1 MASYEAYLGVGIDAS
16 GAQQGAAQV
25 DAAMNKMAAAAKK
38 AAKETAYYEDELK
51 KAGFAIKAFATAAAA
66 LAVREI
72 GSYTQAMSNAKA
84 MTNASAE
91 DMARLAVVVR
101 DLGKSTAFSA
111 TQVADAAATL
121 GQAGFSIDKIM
132 GTLPAVLD
140 LAAAATVDMATA
152 ADITAGAMASFG
164 VNADQATHATDV
176 LAAVA
181 TGVKTDIRGLGE
193 ALKAIGPSAQ
203 QVGWTLEDT
212 SAILGVMAQK
222 NLEGSMSGTAL
233 KAAIGSLVAP
243 SRMARSEIKAL
254 GMDVNLLNPNM
265 VSGIELFKNLAKSTI
280 DAEGVFRIFGRE
292 AANGVFAVISSIR
305 ELDRVKGVIDNAAG
319 ATKKMAET
327 KLDNIWGDVEQL
339 TGALS
344 ELALKTGDAGAEG
357 AMRKFVQS
365 ATEGVDWLSK
375 MTVEAAKS
383 KDTFWL
389 LQSSV
394 ELLAFSVGSLVTVQL
409 ASWLAGVATAAYL
422 AYTNAALFSATL
434 LGLPI
439 TWVVASLAVLGFSI
453 YKIATNWNYVGEVA
467 HNTIM
472 GMYNGIKRFGAAV
485 IIEFGFLANFMVN
498 RLEWV
503 KEFAISASKQ
513 AFYSATGQTAKFAA
527 EQERFAAFTKDQWK
541 NAWMT
546 DSEREKAIDA
556 MLGVKA
562 KEQVTRAGTELF
574 RAFRN
579 AFKSGALE
587 EYVTGAVANAKS
599 IGETILSAIPKFS
612 GGEIK
617 PKTGGSV
624 VGGDKK
630 EPMMEGELR
639 NMQLAVELAKNLGM
653 AESELYRIRLNA
665 QALQDA
671 RENGQKSISATTQ
684 KQIEQAVALKAEE
697 DKLTTVYES
706 RKGLDDNLK
715 ARLKTAMEAVSVAQ
729 NMGASEADL
738 LRMTLESQASEAAR
752 KMGLQ
757 GINAE
762 MQTMIDK
769 IVTLTGLSAEYKKA
783 FENDKAKKDYLQGLK
798 DQLAEEQKRADLMK
812 QYKGNIAEVDTQMK
826 IYNETKQKKVDLTTE
841 EIKQAATIVNE
852 EKKVAA
858 QTAATAEAA
867 KKAAESQKQWN
878 NQLTYAFKDAIM
890 NSKNLGDALSNLANR
905 VQDMLVNKALDSLLG
920 GMFASM
926 KFAKGAAFQAGG
938 VTAFASGGVVN
949 SATMFPMSGGKMG
962 MLGEAGAEAIMPLT
976 RTSNGDL
983 GVKAVGGGSIVI
995 APNITINVSGG
1006 TKEQNDD
1013 AGRKVSAAV
1022 KQAIDDSVISVILRE
1037 KRPGG
1042 VLNAA

>member
-51 KAGFAIKAFATAAAA
+51 KAGFAIKAFASAAAA

-72 GSYTQAMSNAKA
+72 GNYTQAMSNAKA
-84 MTNASAE
+84 MTGASAE

-101 DLGKSTAFSA
+101 DLGASTAFSA
-111 TQVADAAATL
+111 TQVADAAAAF

-132 GTLPAVLD
+132 GTLPAALD
-140 LAAAATVDMATA
+140 LAAAASVDMATA
-152 ADITAGAMASFG
+152 ADIMAGAMASFG
-164 VNADQATHATDV
+164 MNADQSTKAADI
-176 LAAVA
+176 LGAVA
-181 TGVKTDIRGLGE
+181 TTVKTDIRGLGQ

-243 SRMARSEIKAL
+243 SRLAKQEIK
-254 GMDVNLLNPNM
+254 NLHMGLNELNPNM
-265 VSGIELFKNLAKSTI
+265 VTGKQLFENLARSGI
-280 DAEGVFRIFGRE
+280 DAEGVFRIFGKE
-292 AANGVFAVISSIR
+292 AANGVFAVISSMR
-305 ELDRVKGVIDNAAG
+305 ELDRVRGVIDKASG
-319 ATKKMAET
+319 SVKKMAET
-327 KLDNIWGDVEQL
+327 KLDNLWGDVEQL

-344 ELALKTGDAGAEG
+344 ELALKAGDEGAEG
-357 AMRKFVQS
+357 AMRKFIKA

-375 MTVEAAKS
+375 LTVEATKS

-394 ELLAFSVGSLVTVQL
+394 ELLAFSVGSIVTVQL
-409 ASWLAGVATAAYL
+409 AAWIAGVSQAAYL

-434 LGLPI
+434 YGLPI
-439 TWVVASLAVLGFSI
+439 TWVAASLAILGFAI
-453 YKIATNWNYVGEVA
+453 YKIATNWEYVGKVGMDVLDDMVYYTKRAFAAMYIIITGFFNGAVSGMKTAKDLIINAGEQVWYNLTKQADKAAAARANWQTILERHWKALLPVA
-467 HNTIM
+467 SGFNAELDKM
-472 GMYNGIKRFGAAV
+472 VPPRQNWWAPMKEGVLGMFSAIK
-485 IIEFGFLANFMVN
+485 
-498 RLEWV
+498 
-503 KEFAISASKQ
+503 SASKGVWGDLEKFMGD
-513 AFYSATGQTAKFAA
+513 AKPAPGTDTGKP
-527 EQERFAAFTKDQWK
+527 
-541 NAWMT
+541 
-546 DSEREKAIDA
+546 
-556 MLGVKA
+556 
-562 KEQVTRAGTELF
+562 TR
-574 RAFRN
+574 
-579 AFKSGALE
+579 
-587 EYVTGAVANAKS
+587 
-599 IGETILSAIPKFS
+599 
-612 GGEIK
+612 
-617 PKTGGSV
+617 TGGT
-624 VGGDKK
+624 DTQK
-630 EPMMEGELR
+630 EPFMEGELR
-639 NMQLAVELAKNLGM
+639 NMKLAVELAKNLGA

-671 RENGQKSISATTQ
+671 KEAGQKNISATVQ
-684 KQIEQAVALKAEE
+684 RQIEQAVALRAEE
-697 DKLTTVYES
+697 ERLTTVYEAK
-706 RKGLDDNLK
+706 KGLDDNLK

-729 NMGASEADL
+729 NMGASEVEL
-738 LRMTLESQASEAAR
+738 LRMQLESQAAEASR

-762 MQTMIDK
+762 MKNMIDR
-769 IVTLTGLSAEYKKA
+769 IVILTGIAADYKKA
-783 FENDKAKKDYLQGLK
+783 FENDKQKKEYLQGLK
-798 DQLAEEQKRADLMK
+798 DQLAEEQKRAELMK

-826 IYNETKQKKVDLTTE
+826 IYNETKQKKIDLTAE
-841 EIKQAATIVNE
+841 EIKQAAENVNA
-852 EKKVAA
+852 EKKIAA

-920 GMFASM
+920 NFFGG
-926 KFAKGAAFQAGG
+926 FAKGAAFSAGG

-949 SATMFPMSGGKMG
+949 SPTMFPMRGGMG
-962 MLGEAGAEAIMPLT
+962 MMGEAGAEAIMPLT

-983 GVKAVGGGSIVI
+983 GVKAVGAGTVVNTSI
-995 APNITINVSGG
+995 NINVSGG
-1006 TKEQNDD
+1006 TKEQNED
-1013 AGRKVSAAV
+1013 AGKRVSAAV
-1022 KQAIDDSVISVILRE
+1022 RQAIDDTVVSVIMRE

>member
-25 DAAMNKMAAAAKK
+25 NSAMDKVSAAAKK
-38 AAKETAYYEDELK
+38 AAKETAYYQQQLDSVV
-51 KAGFAIKAFATAAAA
+51 FAAKAFAAATAA
-66 LAVREI
+66 LVVREI
-72 GSYTQAMSNAKA
+72 GSYTQAMSNARA
-84 MTNASAE
+84 MTQGNEE
-91 DMARLAVVVR
+91 DMKRLAVVVR

-140 LAAAATVDMATA
+140 LAAAAAVDMATA

-164 VNADQATHATDV
+164 MNADQATHATDV

-280 DAEGVFRIFGRE
+280 DAEGVFRIFGKE

-319 ATKKMAET
+319 ATKKMAEI
-327 KLDNIWGDVEQL
+327 KLDNLWGDVEQL
-339 TGALS
+339 GGALS
-344 ELALKTGDAGAEG
+344 ELALKVGDTGVEG
-357 AMRKFVQS
+357 AMRKFVQAAAES
-365 ATEGVDWLSK
+365 VDWLAEIA
-375 MTVEAAKS
+375 VEATKS

-394 ELLAFSVGSLVTVQL
+394 ELLAFSAGSLVTVQL
-409 ASWLAGVATAAYL
+409 ATWLYGVAAAAHAAYL
-422 AYTNAALFSATL
+422 NTALFSATL
-434 LGLPI
+434 YGLPI
-439 TWVVASLAVLGFSI
+439 TWVVAALAALGFAI
-453 YKIATNWNYVGEVA
+453 YKIATNWEYVGEVA

-472 GMYNGIKRFGAAV
+472 AMYNGIKRFAAGV
-485 IIEFGFLANFMVN
+485 IIEFGAAANFLVN

-503 KEFAISASKQ
+503 KEFSISASKQ
-513 AFYSATGQTAKFAA
+513 VFYSATGQTQKFFA
-527 EQERFAAFTKDQWK
+527 EQERFAKFTKAQWQD
-541 NAWMT
+541 AWLT
-546 DSEREKAIDA
+546 DSEREDAIDA

-562 KEQVTRAGTELF
+562 KEQVTKAGTDLF
-574 RAFRN
+574 RAFRD

-587 EYVTGAVANAKS
+587 EYVSGAVANAKS
-599 IGETILSAIPKFS
+599 IYETILSAIPKFS
-612 GGEIK
+612 GEKAKSTNG
-617 PKTGGSV
+617 TGM
-624 VGGDKK
+624 GGDKK
-630 EPMMEGELR
+630 ESMMEGELR

-697 DKLTTVYES
+697 DKLTTVYET
-706 RKGLDDNLK
+706 RKGLDDNLN

-769 IVTLTGLSAEYKKA
+769 IVTLAGLATDYKKA
-783 FENDKAKKDYLQGLK
+783 YENDEASKDYLQGLR
-798 DQLAEEQKRADLMK
+798 DRLAEEQKRADLMK
-812 QYKGNIAEVDTQMK
+812 QYKGDISEVDTQMQ
-826 IYNETKQKKVDLTTE
+826 IYNDSKRQGITLTETQIAKATE
-841 EIKQAATIVNE
+841 LIN
-852 EKKVAA
+852 EKKKLSAEEVAA
-858 QTAATAEAA
+858 AEAS
-867 KKAAESQKQWN
+867 KKATESQKQWN
-878 NQLTYAFKDAIM
+878 NQLTSAFKDAIM

-938 VTAFASGGVVN
+938 VTAFASGGVVG
-949 SATMFPMSGGKMG
+949 SPTMFPMRGGRMG
-962 MLGEAGAEAIMPLT
+962 LMGEAGAEAIMPLT
-976 RTSNGDL
+976 RTSSGDL
-983 GVKAVGGGSIVI
+983 GVKAVGAGTVVNTSI
-995 APNITINVSGG
+995 NINVTGG
-1006 TKEQNDD
+1006 TKEQNED
-1013 AGRKVSAAV
+1013 AGKRVSAAV
-1022 KQAIDDSVISVILRE
+1022 RQAIDDTVVSVIMRE

>member
-16 GAQQGAAQV
+16 GAQQGANQV
-25 DAAMNKMAAAAKK
+25 NAVMDKMSAAAKK
-38 AAKETAYYEDELK
+38 AAKETASYEQQLEK
-51 KAGFAIKAFATAAAA
+51 TGFALKAFATATAA
-66 LAVREI
+66 LAIREI
-72 GSYTQAMSNAKA
+72 GNYTQAMSNAKA
-84 MTNASAE
+84 MTNASAD

-101 DLGKSTAFSA
+101 DLGASTSFSA
-111 TQVADAAATL
+111 TQVADAAATF

-132 GTLPAVLD
+132 GTLPAALD
-140 LAAAATVDMATA
+140 LAAAASVDMATA
-152 ADITAGAMASFG
+152 ADIMAGAMASFG
-164 VNADQATHATDV
+164 ISADQSTKAADI
-176 LAAVA
+176 LGAVA
-181 TGVKTDIRGLGE
+181 TTVKTDIRGLGE

-243 SRMARSEIKAL
+243 SRVAKQEIK
-254 GMDVNLLNPNM
+254 NLHMGLNELNPNM
-265 VSGIELFKNLAKSTI
+265 VTGKQLFENLARSGI

-292 AANGVFAVISSIR
+292 AANGVFAVISSMR
-305 ELDRVKGVIDNAAG
+305 ELERVRGVIDKASG
-319 ATKKMAET
+319 SVKKMAET

-357 AMRKFVQS
+357 AMRKFVQA

-375 MTVEAAKS
+375 VAIEAAKS

-394 ELLAFSVGSLVTVQL
+394 ELLAFSVGSLIGLQL
-409 ASWLAGVATAAYL
+409 ATWLAGVASAAYL

-467 HNTIM
+467 MDVLDDMVFYTKRAFAAMYIIVKGFFDGAISGAKTLKDLMINVGEQVWFNLSKQTDKASAAQQRFQTIL
-472 GMYNGIKRFGAAV
+472 AAHWKALLPLTS
-485 IIEFGFLANFMVN
+485 GFNAELDKMVAPRQN
-498 RLEWV
+498 WWAPLKDGVVSMISSV
-503 KEFAISASKQ
+503 KSASKGLWGDLEKLMP
-513 AFYSATGQTAKFAA
+513 AAAKTDDVKPRSVRGDSSA
-527 EQERFAAFTKDQWK
+527 
-541 NAWMT
+541 
-546 DSEREKAIDA
+546 S
-556 MLGVKA
+556 
-562 KEQVTRAGTELF
+562 
-574 RAFRN
+574 
-579 AFKSGALE
+579 
-587 EYVTGAVANAKS
+587 
-599 IGETILSAIPKFS
+599 
-612 GGEIK
+612 
-617 PKTGGSV
+617 
-624 VGGDKK
+624 KK
-630 EPMMEGELR
+630 EPFMIGEIE
-639 NMQLAVELAKNLGM
+639 NVKLALELAKNLGA
-653 AESELYRIRLNA
+653 AESELYRIQLNSK
-665 QALQDA
+665 ALA
-671 RENGQKSISATTQ
+671 EAKENGQKGISATTQ
-684 KQIEQAVALKAEE
+684 KQIEQAVALSIEE
-697 DKLTTVYES
+697 DKLTKVYEA
-706 RKGLDDNLK
+706 RKGIDEALK
-715 ARLKTAMEAVSVAQ
+715 GRLKTAMESVSIAQ
-729 NMGASEADL
+729 NMGASESEL
-738 LRMTLESQASEAAR
+738 VRMQLESQASEAAR

-757 GINAE
+757 GINAA

-769 IVTLTGLSAEYKKA
+769 IVALVGLAADYKKA
-783 FENDKAKKDYLQGLK
+783 YENDKASNDYLQGLR
-798 DQLAEEQKRADLMK
+798 DQLAEEQKRAELMK

-841 EIKQAATIVNE
+841 EIKRAATIVNE

-878 NQLTYAFKDAIM
+878 NQLTSAFKDAIM
-890 NSKNLGDALSNLANR
+890 HSKNLGDALSNLANR

-926 KFAKGAAFQAGG
+926 KFAKGAAFSAGG

-949 SATMFPMSGGKMG
+949 SPTMFPMRGGMG
-962 MLGEAGAEAIMPLT
+962 MMGEAGAEAIMPLT
-976 RTSNGDL
+976 RTSSGDL
-983 GVKAVGGGSIVI
+983 GVKAVGAGTVVNTSI
-995 APNITINVSGG
+995 NINVTGG
-1006 TKEQNDD
+1006 TKEQNED
-1013 AGRKVSAAV
+1013 AGKRVSAAV
-1022 KQAIDDSVISVILRE
+1022 RQAIDDTVVSVIMRE

>member
-16 GAQQGAAQV
+16 GATAGAAQV
-25 DAAMNKMAAAAKK
+25 NTAMEKMSAAARK
-38 AAKETAYYEDELK
+38 ATKETAYYEDELK
-51 KAGFAIKAFATAAAA
+51 KAGFAIKAFAVATAA

-72 GSYTQAMSNAKA
+72 GNYTQAMSNAKA

-101 DLGKSTAFSA
+101 DLGASTSFSA
-111 TQVADAAATL
+111 TQVADAAATF

-132 GTLPAVLD
+132 GTLPAALD
-140 LAAAATVDMATA
+140 LAAAASVDMATA
-152 ADITAGAMASFG
+152 ADIMAGAMASFG
-164 VNADQATHATDV
+164 MNADQSTKAADI
-176 LAAVA
+176 LGAVA
-181 TGVKTDIRGLGE
+181 TTVKTDIRGLGE

-243 SRMARSEIKAL
+243 SRVAKQEIK
-254 GMDVNLLNPNM
+254 NLHMGLNELNPNM
-265 VSGIELFKNLAKSTI
+265 VTGKQLFENLARSGI

-292 AANGVFAVISSIR
+292 AANGVFAVISSMR
-305 ELDRVKGVIDNAAG
+305 ELERVRGVIDKASG
-319 ATKKMAET
+319 SVKKMAET

-357 AMRKFVQS
+357 AMRKFVQA

-375 MTVEAAKS
+375 MAVEAAKS

-389 LQSSV
+389 LQSSI

-467 HNTIM
+467 MDVLDDMVFYTKRAFAAIYIIVKGFFDGAISGAKTLKDLMINVGEQVWFNLSKQTDKASAAQQRFQTIL
-472 GMYNGIKRFGAAV
+472 AAHWKALLPLTS
-485 IIEFGFLANFMVN
+485 GFNAELDKMVAPRQN
-498 RLEWV
+498 WWAPMKDGVVSMISSV
-503 KEFAISASKQ
+503 KSASKGLWGDLEKLMP
-513 AFYSATGQTAKFAA
+513 AAAKTDDVKPRSGRGDSSA
-527 EQERFAAFTKDQWK
+527 
-541 NAWMT
+541 
-546 DSEREKAIDA
+546 S
-556 MLGVKA
+556 
-562 KEQVTRAGTELF
+562 
-574 RAFRN
+574 
-579 AFKSGALE
+579 
-587 EYVTGAVANAKS
+587 
-599 IGETILSAIPKFS
+599 
-612 GGEIK
+612 
-617 PKTGGSV
+617 
-624 VGGDKK
+624 KK
-630 EPMMEGELR
+630 EPIMEGELR
-639 NMQLAVELAKNLGM
+639 NMTLAVELAKNLGM
-653 AESELYRIRLNA
+653 AESELYRIRVNA
-665 QALQDA
+665 QALQEA

-697 DKLTTVYES
+697 DKLTTVYEA

-715 ARLKTAMEAVSVAQ
+715 SRLKTAMEAVSVAQ

-769 IVTLTGLSAEYKKA
+769 IVALVGLAADYKKA
-783 FENDKAKKDYLQGLK
+783 YENDKASKDYLQGLR
-798 DQLAEEQKRADLMK
+798 DQLAEEQKRAELMK

-878 NQLTYAFKDAIM
+878 NQLTSAFKDAIM

-926 KFAKGAAFQAGG
+926 KFAKGAAFSAGG

-949 SATMFPMSGGKMG
+949 SPTMFPMRGGMG
-962 MLGEAGAEAIMPLT
+962 MMGEAGAEAIMPLT
-976 RTSNGDL
+976 RTSSGDL
-983 GVKAVGGGSIVI
+983 GVKAVGAGTVVNTSI
-995 APNITINVSGG
+995 NINVSGG
-1006 TKEQNDD
+1006 TKEQNED
-1013 AGRKVSAAV
+1013 AGKRVSAAV
-1022 KQAIDDSVISVILRE
+1022 RQAIDDTVVSVIMRE